1 MKANVFMILAA
12 GLLLGACSNDNE
24 PTDNANGVAAVFTTN
39 LDGRVQTRMA
49 DDKWAEDDAIGIF
62 SLNDEMQGVMIDDVE
77 QSNNA
82 VNLKYTRSS
91 TAWDGGTTA
100 FRFKN
105 PADAMV
111 TFRAYYPYTADADIT
126 DGAGEKK
133 DGTIAFEATDQSLAG
148 QVKFDFLFADKDGSG
163 NAPVGSK
170 NLSLIHI

>member
-111 TFRAYYPYTADADIT
+111 TFRAY
-126 DGAGEKK
+126 
-133 DGTIAFEATDQSLAG
+133 
-148 QVKFDFLFADKDGSG
+148 
-163 NAPVGSK
+163 
-170 NLSLIHI
+170 

>member
-49 DDKWAEDDAIGIF
+49 DEEWAEDDAIGIF

-91 TAWDGGTTA
+91 NVWDGGTTA
-100 FRFKN
+100 FRFKIRR
-105 PADAMV
+105 ML
-111 TFRAYYPYTADADIT
+111 R
-126 DGAGEKK
+126 
-133 DGTIAFEATDQSLAG
+133 
-148 QVKFDFLFADKDGSG
+148 
-163 NAPVGSK
+163 
-170 NLSLIHI
+170 